1 MDQIIKDI
9 KDTIGNIGGAAY
21 IVGGYIR
28 DKFLKNNKDFKDL
41 DIIFDG
47 DINLFIK
54 ELKYKGYNIF
64 VLKEEIGIY
73 RAIIK
78 DKILDIAV
86 LKEDS
91 IEEDLKSRD
100 FTINAIAL
108 KLVDNKIVDPFRG
121 RAHIDAKLIHEVSE
135 DSIKKDRIRILRA
148 YRFAIKYGMHFSR
161 ACEEHIIKECK
172 YIKFS
177 PKERIFNELIEIIRE
192 DKNGIAFEELDKCD
206 VLKELL
212 PYIEELK
219 TVGKCKYH
227 IEDAFTHMNL
237 VYLNSKELLRGAI
250 SVKGLDLSI
259 FASELG
265 EVPLGIYFSLA
276 AFCHDIGK
284 AKCYKEVNDKVS
296 FIGHDEEG
304 AKIMREVCNNLGLPK
319 KAERFIT
326 ILTEAHMYPLSLC
339 KNNIKNY
346 KKSFY
351 KFFSKYGQYIPYIL
365 ALSYCDMHATKM
377 LYDPDNEENLFKEYI
392 EKLLE
397 EYKFYKHIKEVRFID
412 GREVIEIT
420 GVKGEEIKKLIE
432 EMDRKV
438 YYREVN
444 NRDEALKYLRGK
456 SKI

>member
-1 MDQIIKDI
+1 MEWIIKDI
-9 KDTIGNIGGAAY
+9 KDIVRSIGGEAY

-28 DKFLKNNKDFKDL
+28 DKLLKKNEDFKDL

-47 DINLFIK
+47 NINVFIK
-54 ELKYKGYNIF
+54 ALADKGYNIF
-64 VLKEEIGIY
+64 IVKEEIGIY

-86 LKEDS
+86 LKEGSVED
-91 IEEDLKSRD
+91 DLKSRD

-108 KLVDNKIVDPFRG
+108 KLVDNKIIDPFRG
-121 RAHIDAKLIHEVSE
+121 RTHINAKLIHEVNE
-135 DSIKKDRIRILRA
+135 NSIKNDRIRILRA
-148 YRFAIKYGMHFSR
+148 YRFAIKCGMHFSR
-161 ACEEHIIKECK
+161 TCEEHIKEESK
-172 YIKFS
+172 YIKYS
-177 PKERIFNELIEIIRE
+177 AKERIFNEFIEIVRE
-192 DKNGIAFEELDKCD
+192 DKNGIAFEELDKYG

-212 PYIEELK
+212 PYIDELK
-219 TVGKCKYH
+219 TIGKCKYH

-237 VYLNSKELLRGAI
+237 VYLNSKELLRGVLR
-250 SVKGLDLSI
+250 VKGLDLNI
-259 FASELG
+259 FGCKLG
-265 EVPLGIYFSLA
+265 QIPISIYFSLA

-284 AKCYKEVNDKVS
+284 AKCYKKVDDKVS
-296 FIGHDEEG
+296 FIGHDKEG
-304 AKIMREVCNNLGLPK
+304 AKIMKEVCNNLGLPK

-326 ILTEAHMYPLSLC
+326 TLIEAHMYPLSLC

-351 KFFSKYGQYIPYIL
+351 KFFSRYEGYIPYIL

-397 EYKFYKHIKEVRFID
+397 EYDLYKKVKEVRFVD
-412 GREVIEIT
+412 GREIIQIT
-420 GVKGEEIKKLIE
+420 GAKREEIKRLIE

-444 NRDEALKYLRGK
+444 DREEALKYLRDK
-456 SKI
+456 SKV